1 MQPTSR
7 LESLQALGERQFDLL
22 VIGGG
27 MTGTGIAVDAA
38 TRGLNVA
45 LIEKDDFASGT
56 SSKSSKMVHGGLR
69 YLQQREFRLV
79 YENLRERQRLLENA
93 PHLVHRLPFLIPLFG
108 KDGVVSKTV
117 ARSYKVALWLYDL
130 TGGVRIGRRHKEIT
144 REQVVGHMPRLDVSH
159 LVAGF
164 LYYDARGDDA
174 RVALTLARTAAD
186 HGAVVVNYAPATTF
200 THDATGRVTGAIVTP
215 SDPDDDPT
223 PIEISARVVVNA
235 AGVWADEV
243 AWLEEGRHD
252 VTISPAKGVHISVPA
267 ERLPCDIASVIPVP
281 KDRRSIFVVPWFE
294 SPFVYLGTTDTGY
307 EGSLDDPRCEP
318 EDVAYLLDA
327 VNNLTSAQLTTGD
340 VTGVWA
346 GLRPLIK
353 PAEGKK
359 VSARTADLSRRH
371 KVETSPEGVVLVTG
385 GKWTTYRQMAE
396 DALDE
401 VAQQLPGVTK
411 CVTRSLPL
419 HGSPGKRTVEV
430 PGVSDDVAA
439 HLVGR
444 FGTDAPS
451 VAALITADHHLGDR
465 IAVGLP
471 FLGAEVVYSVRSEM
485 AITLEDVLA
494 RRTRAHLQDAR
505 AAAGAAREVA
515 AIMAAEL
522 GWSAERTED
531 EVASYLRSVDDEFIA
546 AGLTSLTKEP

>member
-1 MQPTSR
+1 M
-7 LESLQALGERQFDLL
+7 
-22 VIGGG
+22 
-27 MTGTGIAVDAA
+27 
-38 TRGLNVA
+38 
-45 LIEKDDFASGT
+45 
-56 SSKSSKMVHGGLR
+56 
-69 YLQQREFRLV
+69 
-79 YENLRERQRLLENA
+79 
-93 PHLVHRLPFLIPLFG
+93 
-108 KDGVVSKTV
+108 
-117 ARSYKVALWLYDL
+117 
-130 TGGVRIGRRHKEIT
+130 
-144 REQVVGHMPRLDVSH
+144 
-159 LVAGF
+159 
-164 LYYDARGDDA
+164 
-174 RVALTLARTAAD
+174 
-186 HGAVVVNYAPATTF
+186 
-200 THDATGRVTGAIVTP
+200 
-215 SDPDDDPT
+215 
-223 PIEISARVVVNA
+223 
-235 AGVWADEV
+235 
-243 AWLEEGRHD
+243 
-252 VTISPAKGVHISVPA
+252 
-267 ERLPCDIASVIPVP
+267 
-281 KDRRSIFVVPWFE
+281 
-294 SPFVYLGTTDTGY
+294 
-307 EGSLDDPRCEP
+307 
-318 EDVAYLLDA
+318 
-327 VNNLTSAQLTTGD
+327 
-340 VTGVWA
+340 
-346 GLRPLIK
+346 
-353 PAEGKK
+353 
-359 VSARTADLSRRH
+359 SARTADLSRRH

-471 FLGAEVVYSVRSEM
+471 FLGAEVVYAVRSEM

>member
-1 MQPTSR
+1 
-7 LESLQALGERQFDLL
+7 
-22 VIGGG
+22 

-38 TRGLNVA
+38 TRGLSVA
-45 LIEKDDFASGT
+45 LVEKDDFASGT

-144 REQVVGHMPRLDVSH
+144 REQVIEHMPRLDVSH

-164 LYYDARGDDA
+164 LYFDARGDDA
-174 RVALTLARTAAD
+174 RVALTLARTAVD
-186 HGAVVVNYAPATTF
+186 HGAVVANYAPATSF
-200 THDATGRVTGAIVTP
+200 SHDAAGRVTGAIVVP
-215 SDPDDDPT
+215 RDPDDDT
-223 PIEISARVVVNA
+223 EPIEISARVVVNA

-294 SPFVYLGTTDTGY
+294 SPYVYLGTTDTSY
-307 EGSLDDPRCEP
+307 EGSLEDPRCEP
-318 EDVAYLLDA
+318 DDVAYLLDA
-327 VNNLTSAQLTTGD
+327 VNNLTSADLTTAD

-353 PAEGKK
+353 PAQGTK

-396 DALDE
+396 DALNE
-401 VAQQLPGVTK
+401 VARQLPGVAK

-419 HGSPGKRTVEV
+419 HASPGKGTIDLPHLSQET
-430 PGVSDDVAA
+430 AA

-444 FGTDAPS
+444 YGTDAP
-451 VAALITADHHLGDR
+451 AIEELIRSDARLGDR
-465 IAVGLP
+465 IAEGLP
-471 FLGAEVVYSVRSEM
+471 FLAAEVIYAARAEM
-485 AITLEDVLA
+485 ALTLDDVLS

-505 AAAGAAREVA
+505 AAAGAAHEVA
-515 AIMAAEL
+515 AILASEL
-522 GWSAERTED
+522 GWSPERTEL
-531 EVASYLRSVDDEFIA
+531 EVSAYVTRVEQEFTT
-546 AGLTSLTKEP
+546 AGLASIDEESPT

>member
-1 MQPTSR
+1 
-7 LESLQALGERQFDLL
+7 
-22 VIGGG
+22 
-27 MTGTGIAVDAA
+27 MTGAGIAVDAA
-38 TRGLNVA
+38 TRGLSVA
-45 LIEKDDFASGT
+45 LVEKDDFASGT

-108 KDGVVSKTV
+108 KDGVVAKAV
-117 ARSYKVALWLYDL
+117 ARSYKTALWLYDL
-130 TGGVRIGRRHKEIT
+130 TGGVRIGRRHKEIS
-144 REQVVGHMPRLDVSH
+144 RDEVIEHMPRLDVSH

-186 HGAVVVNYAPATTF
+186 HGAVVANYAPATSF
-200 THDATGRVTGAIVTP
+200 THDATGRVTGAIITP
-215 SDPDDDPT
+215 NAPDDMAAPVEVT
-223 PIEISARVVVNA
+223 ARVVVNA

-252 VTISPAKGVHISVPA
+252 VTIAPAKGVHISVPA

-281 KDRRSIFVVPWFE
+281 KDKRSIFVVPWFE

-307 EGSLDDPRCEP
+307 EGSLDAPRCEP
-318 EDVAYLLDA
+318 DDVAYLLNA
-327 VNNLTSAQLTTGD
+327 VNALTSANLTTQD

-401 VAQQLPGVTK
+401 VARQLPGVRK
-411 CVTRSLPL
+411 CATRSLPL
-419 HGSPGKRTVEV
+419 HGSPGKKIVEM
-430 PGVSDDVAA
+430 PGLAPDVAA
-439 HLVGR
+439 HLIGR
-444 FGTDAPS
+444 FGTDAP
-451 VAALITADHHLGDR
+451 ALAELVKGSAKLGER

-471 FLGAEVVYSVRSEM
+471 FLAAEVVYAARFEM
-485 AITLEDVLA
+485 AVTLEDVLA

-505 AAAGAAREVA
+505 AAAGAAQEVA
-515 AIMAAEL
+515 NLLATEL
-522 GWSAERTED
+522 GWSRERTD
-531 EVASYLRSVDDEFIA
+531 AEVAKYLALVHDEFAA
-546 AGLTSLTKEP
+546 AGLDDVDKEH